1 MTPRPSHDRPK
12 PSEGRPSACLPPRF
26 RLLLLAV
33 KTGAIR
39 YRITWAQERS
49 SYGRVLAQLIK
60 HDYLDA
66 NEILLVGWCRLP

>member
-1 MTPRPSHDRPK
+1 MTSPNLAKGDLLHAVHHD
-12 PSEGRPSACLPPRF
+12 SGSS
-26 RLLLLAV
+26 LLAV